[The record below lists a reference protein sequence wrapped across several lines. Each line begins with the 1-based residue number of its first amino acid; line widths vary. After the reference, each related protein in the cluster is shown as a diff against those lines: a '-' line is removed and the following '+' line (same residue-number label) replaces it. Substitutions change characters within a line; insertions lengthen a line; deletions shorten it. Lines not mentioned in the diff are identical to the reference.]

1 MLRNIQFRFDQV
13 ASGFLSNLGVLVACG
28 LQLAT
33 VLLAANLAHAQL
45 YDEPKAPAPQGKPS
59 ILKSIGIDQ
68 KLNDQV
74 PLDLKFR
81 DEAGREVQL
90 GQYFGSKPVIL
101 TLVYYTCPM
110 LCNEVQSGLASSLA
124 LVKFNA
130 GEQFEVVAVSINPHE
145 TPADAE
151 NKKRQFLR
159 RYKRAGAESGL
170 HFLTGDQASIDALAK
185 AVGFRYSY
193 DAQTRQYAH
202 ASAIMVLTPQGR
214 LAQYFY
220 GIEYGASDVRL
231 ALVESSQNK
240 IGNAVDQVLLYCF
253 HYDPATGHYGAMVMN
268 IVRLGGVLT
277 VLLLALFVTVSLRR
291 EARRRRLVMPGHDFS
306 HAMGGRK

>member
-1 MLRNIQFRFDQV
+1 MLRNIRVRFQRAANTLLRKSVVV
-13 ASGFLSNLGVLVACG
+13 ASCCLVLVIVA
-28 LQLAT
+28 Q
-33 VLLAANLAHAQL
+33 AQL
-45 YDEPKAPAPQGKPS
+45 YDEPKAPPPQGKPS
-59 ILKSIGIDQ
+59 ILRNIGIDQ
-68 KLNDQV
+68 KLNEQV

-90 GQYFGSKPVIL
+90 GQYFGAKPVIL

-110 LCNEVQSGLASSLA
+110 LCNEVQGGLASSLA
-124 LVKFNA
+124 ILKFNA

-193 DAQTRQYAH
+193 DPQTQQYAH
-202 ASAIMVLTPQGR
+202 ASAIMVLTPQGK

-220 GIEYGASDVRL
+220 GIEYGPKDLRL

-240 IGNAVDQVLLYCF
+240 IGTAVDQVLLYCF
-253 HYDPATGHYGAMVMN
+253 HYDPATGHYGAVIMN
-268 IVRLGGVLT
+268 MVRLGGIITVVLM
-277 VLLLALFVTVSLRR
+277 VLFMTISLRR
-291 EARRRRLVMPGHDFS
+291 ESKRRGLAIPGQDLG
-306 HAMGGRK
+306 HAIQK

>member
-1 MLRNIQFRFDQV
+1 MKGRLERAAN
-13 ASGFLSNLGVLVACG
+13 ALLSKSVVLAVVVLVAS
-28 LQLAT
+28 
-33 VLLAANLAHAQL
+33 LAHAQL
-45 YDEPKAPAPQGKPS
+45 YDEPKAPPPQGKPS

-68 KLNDQV
+68 KLNDQL

-81 DEAGREVQL
+81 DEAGREVRL

-110 LCNEVQSGLASSLA
+110 LCNEVQGGLASSLA
-124 LVKFNA
+124 ILKFNA
-130 GEQFEVVAVSINPHE
+130 GEQFEVVAVSINPRE

-159 RYKRAGAESGL
+159 RYKRAGAESGV

-193 DAQTRQYAH
+193 DTKTQQYAH

-220 GIEYGASDVRL
+220 GIEYGPNDLRL
-231 ALVESSQNK
+231 ALVESSENK
-240 IGNAVDQVLLYCF
+240 IGTAVDQVLLYCF
-253 HYDPATGHYGAMVMN
+253 HYDPATGHYGAVVMN
-268 IVRLGGVLT
+268 MVRLGGVITVVLM
-277 VLLLALFVTVSLRR
+277 VLLMTISLRR
-291 EARRRRLVMPGHDFS
+291 EAKRRKPAMPGHDLS
-306 HAMGGRK
+306 HALGGRK